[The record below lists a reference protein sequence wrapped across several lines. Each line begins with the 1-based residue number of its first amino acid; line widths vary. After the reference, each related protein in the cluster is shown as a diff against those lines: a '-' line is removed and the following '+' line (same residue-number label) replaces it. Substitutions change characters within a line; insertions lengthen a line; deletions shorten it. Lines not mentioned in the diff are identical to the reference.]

1 MDLPTI
7 SKNWCFTANG
17 ASSLNQIFTA
27 NQGYQGY
34 LARRAALYYL
44 KRTLCGFAQGPWTVI
59 QSLQVA
65 LQK

>member
-7 SKNWCFTANG
+7 SKNWCFTAN
-17 ASSLNQIFTA
+17 
-27 NQGYQGY
+27 QGY